1 MTEETREDQQFI
13 EYVVRAIVDNPDGVR
28 TERIIDER
36 GVLITLFVDPSDM
49 GKVIGKEG
57 RTAKAIRS
65 LLKVLGAKNQA
76 RVTMKIVEPEGG
88 RQYEPNTSEET
99 STTEAVVEEEVVE
112 EEEIAS
118 EGPIDLGGDEDL

>member
-1 MTEETREDQQFI
+1 MTEETRQDQLFI
-13 EYVVRAIVDNPDGVR
+13 EYIVKAIVDNPDKVR
-28 TERIIDER
+28 TERTIDER
-36 GVLITLFVDPSDM
+36 GVLITLYVDPTDM

-88 RQYEPNTSEET
+88 RVFDSGSSE
-99 STTEAVVEEEVVE
+99 SMSSQAV
-112 EEEIAS
+112 
-118 EGPIDLGGDEDL
+118 DLGDEDL

>member
-1 MTEETREDQQFI
+1 MTEEVREDQLFI
-13 EYVVRAIVDNPDGVR
+13 EYIVKAIVDMPEKVR
-28 TERIIDER
+28 TERTIDER

-57 RTAKAIRS
+57 RTAKAIRA

-88 RQYEPNTSEET
+88 R
-99 STTEAVVEEEVVE
+99 AV
-112 EEEIAS
+112 
-118 EGPIDLGGDEDL
+118 DLGDADL

>member
-1 MTEETREDQQFI
+1 MAEEDLREDQAFI
-13 EYVVRAIVDNPDGVR
+13 EYIVRAIVDIPDKVR
-28 TERIIDER
+28 TERTIDER
-36 GVLITLFVDPSDM
+36 GVLITLYVDPSDM

-88 RQYEPNTSEET
+88 KPVS
-99 STTEAVVEEEVVE
+99 
-112 EEEIAS
+112 I
-118 EGPIDLGGDEDL
+118 GEDLTEDL